1 MDLNTRK
8 SMIGKENS
16 ELSIVKQCELTSM
29 NRSTVY
35 YDHKESRPKYDEPL
49 VQEIQKINEE
59 ISFYGHLKIRE
70 ELKDRGFDVGIKT
83 VRNIRKML
91 GVATYYPKP
100 KTTFT
105 KREATKYP
113 YVIKDLEIVRPNQ
126 VWAIDITYV
135 PTLTGFAYKVAI
147 IDIFSRKILSYRLSN
162 TMHQRFCIE
171 ALTEALNAYPYPEIL
186 NSDQGS
192 QFTSNKFSKILLE
205 KEITISMDG
214 KGRALDNIYIERY
227 WRSYKYENVFIKNYQ
242 NLFEAKLETEK
253 YVAFYNSKRFHASLN
268 YKTPDK
274 IYYENLYK
282 SKNYDKYLQMT
293 A

>member
-1 MDLNTRK
+1 
-8 SMIGKENS
+8 MIDKKTS
-16 ELSIVKQCELTSM
+16 ELSVVKQCELTSM

-35 YDHKESRPKYDEPL
+35 YEPKESKPRYDESL
-49 VQEIQKINEE
+49 VQEIQNINEE
-59 ISFYGHLKIRE
+59 ISFYGHLKVRE

-91 GVATYYPKP
+91 GIATFYPKP

-105 KREATKYP
+105 KREDTKYP
-113 YVIKDLEIVRPNQ
+113 YVIRDLEIVRPNQ

-171 ALTEALNAYPYPEIL
+171 ALTEALNDYPHPEIF

-192 QFTSNKFSKILLE
+192 QFTSNKFTRILLE

-227 WRSYKYENVFIKNYQ
+227 WRSYKYENVFLKNYQ

-253 YVAFYNSKRFHASLN
+253 YVTFYNSKRFHASLN

-282 SKNYDKYLQMT
+282 SKNYDKYLQMV